1 MLFKTYK
8 ILVILGLIFNTFGVL
23 GIGFVVEYVQICGPY
38 RGGLG
43 KPKNKCHE
51 ILNRIFWIMIVVGFL
66 LQILGILNS

>member
-51 ILNRIFWIMIVVGFL
+51 ILNRIFWLFDV
-66 LQILGILNS
+66 